1 MKPCFSKRKLIALLT
16 LGELDARRAED
27 LRAHLETCA
36 GCRCYLADISAV
48 GRRLAAAQTA
58 PGIEASESFHQRLVG
73 QLRAEQ
79 TESIWGMLATWKSA
93 TRLNWRV
100 ALPAIGVAMLVIVM
114 LSIPARQPVV
124 SPPAR
129 ISRPVV
135 ASSASR
141 EDLSPTVAN
150 YQRAASRSLDE
161 LDELLTRQARRIPSH
176 TPIYTASIFPLAH
189 APD

>member
-1 MKPCFSKRKLIALLT
+1 
-16 LGELDARRAED
+16 
-27 LRAHLETCA
+27 
-36 GCRCYLADISAV
+36 
-48 GRRLAAAQTA
+48 
-58 PGIEASESFHQRLVG
+58 
-73 QLRAEQ
+73 
-79 TESIWGMLATWKSA
+79 MLATWKSA